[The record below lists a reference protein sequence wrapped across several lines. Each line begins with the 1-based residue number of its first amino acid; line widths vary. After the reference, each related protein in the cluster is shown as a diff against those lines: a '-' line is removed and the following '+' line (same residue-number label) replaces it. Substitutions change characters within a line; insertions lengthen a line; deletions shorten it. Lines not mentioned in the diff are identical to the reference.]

1 MESAM
6 NTLLLVKQEL
16 EKAARL
22 HQAQLA
28 SLHGHRYCVA

>member
-6 NTLLLVKQEL
+6 NTLLLVKQQL
-16 EKAARL
+16 EKAVRL
-22 HQAQLA
+22 RKAQLA